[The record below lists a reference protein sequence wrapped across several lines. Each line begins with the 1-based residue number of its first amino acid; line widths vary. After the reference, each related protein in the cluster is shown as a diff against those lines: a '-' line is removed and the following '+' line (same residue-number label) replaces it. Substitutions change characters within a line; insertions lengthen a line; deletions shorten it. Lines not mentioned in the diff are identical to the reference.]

1 MKDTLTKYYE
11 LQQLKKQLIE
21 LNNEKQE
28 LLIAEDLLKK
38 NKNRKIYRTIGNML
52 IEVTL
57 DEAIKYIRE
66 RIEVIE
72 LLIKKIS
79 NEIKKIKNLEQ
90 KT

>member
-21 LNNEKQE
+21 LDNEKQE

-38 NKNRKIYRTIGNML
+38 NKNRKIYRMIGNML

-79 NEIKKIKNLEQ
+79 NEIKNFEE

>member
-11 LQQLKKQLIE
+11 VRHLKKQLIE

-38 NKNRKIYRTIGNML
+38 NKNRKIYRMIGNMF

-79 NEIKKIKNLEQ
+79 NEIKNLEQ

>member
-1 MKDTLTKYYE
+1 MKDTSTKYYE

-38 NKNRKIYRTIGNML
+38 NKNRKIYRTIGDML

-57 DEAIKYIRE
+57 EEAIKYIKE

-79 NEIKKIKNLEQ
+79 NEIKNLEE

>member
-21 LNNEKQE
+21 LDNEKQE

-38 NKNRKIYRTIGNML
+38 NKNRKIYRMIGNML

-79 NEIKKIKNLEQ
+79 NEIKNLEE